1 MRRRARRGR
10 MFAVGLFFII
20 YSALKVYSSSDID
33 GNSALRPDFD
43 ANDLS
48 TLLPKLSTTSSND
61 DVPVSAST
69 LETPISTTTT
79 TTTGFHFDF
88 FHTYLLLFVH

>member
-20 YSALKVYSSSDID
+20 YSALKVYSSSEID

-48 TLLPKLSTTSSND
+48 TNLPKLSTTSSND
-61 DVPVSAST
+61 DIPVSAST
-69 LETPISTTTT
+69 LETPTSTTTT
-79 TTTGFHFDF
+79 TTEGFNFRYF
-88 FHTYLLLFVH
+88 FQYR